1 MCLEMAWKM
10 CLFSLFF
17 ATMQTMQTMQTCIPP
32 GERVVW
38 VRHSRGDNYFYV
50 TKNIFYYFTPYS
62 FI

>member
-1 MCLEMAWKM
+1 
-10 CLFSLFF
+10 
-17 ATMQTMQTMQTCIPP
+17 MQTMQTMQTCIPP

-38 VRHSRGDNYFYV
+38 VRHSSDDNYFYV